1 MTQLA
6 GSAGQPAEAV
16 LIETS
21 AWVAFLRGSDDA
33 IADAVESA
41 LVGGVLTCDAVRME
55 VLAGARDEAHLARLR
70 ALLGRA
76 KLISTNSVDYQRAA
90 LLYRTCRRSGATV
103 RNMIDCLIAALAI
116 RNGAEV
122 LHADRD
128 FTALAQHTQLQ
139 VHPAS
144 ATGVPDR

>member
-1 MTQLA
+1 MTQPA
-6 GSAGQPAEAV
+6 GSVGRLAEAV

-21 AWVAFLRGSDDA
+21 AWVAFLRGS
-33 IADAVESA
+33 ADAAESA
-41 LVGGVLTCDAVRME
+41 LAAGVLTCDAVRVE
-55 VLAGARDEAHLARLR
+55 VLAGARDEVHLARLR

-76 KLISTNSVDYQRAA
+76 KLIPTNSVDYQRAA

-103 RNMIDCLIAALAI
+103 RNVIDCLIAAIAI
-116 RNGAEV
+116 RSGAEV

-128 FTALAQHTQLQ
+128 FTVLVQHTQLQ

-144 ATGVPDR
+144 AA